1 MEIIGRL
8 TADAT
13 VRTTKDGREVVH
25 FSIAANE
32 RYKPKDGSGPKE
44 TTNFFNCSYWQST
57 RIAPF
62 LTKGILV
69 ELSGRVGLNVYKDL
83 KGEPRGS
90 LTFHVNSLKI
100 HSGKKAGEEV
110 QPVTSLASQAE
121 EKLPF

>member
-25 FSIAANE
+25 FAVAVNE
-32 RYKPKDGSGPKE
+32 RYKLKDGSALKK
-44 TTNFFNCSYWQST
+44 TASFFNCSYWLST

-62 LTKGILV
+62 LSKGILV

-83 KGEPRGS
+83 QGEPRGS

-100 HSGKKAGEEV
+100 HSGRKTEESIQTAGT
-110 QPVTSLASQAE
+110 PTG
-121 EKLPF
+121 EKVEDLPF